1 MVRAFCRG
9 EREKRTARRWGGVV
23 SDEVPAEA
31 GGFVADVA
39 AGFAAGS
46 QIAGYRLEEQIEVI
60 PWRNIDNI
68 APAGSINSNVVDMSQ
83 WVRLQ
88 LGEGVYKGQRLISSG
103 GAKEMHTA
111 QTVIR
116 MDPPWT
122 LFYSDAHF
130 LNYGLGWFLHDH
142 RGRRAQ

>member
-1 MVRAFCRG
+1 MTSSSTSINDL
-9 EREKRTARRWGGVV
+9 KN
-23 SDEVPAEA
+23 
-31 GGFVADVA
+31 ADDLATPHAKIDGKVE
-39 AGFAAGS
+39 
-46 QIAGYRLEEQIEVI
+46 II

-68 APAGSINSNVVDMSQ
+68 APAGSINSNMVDMAQ

-142 RGRRAQ
+142 RGRKVVEHGGNIDGMSALVAMIPRRSSAW